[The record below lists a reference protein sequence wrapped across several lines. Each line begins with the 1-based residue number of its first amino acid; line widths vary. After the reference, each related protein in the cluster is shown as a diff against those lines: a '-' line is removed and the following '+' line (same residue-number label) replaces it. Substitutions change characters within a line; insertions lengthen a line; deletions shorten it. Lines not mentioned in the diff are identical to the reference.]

1 MTPDPVPS
9 SGPTPFQRFE
19 ALTRRIL
26 TTPKSELVK
35 DAPKGKASKSSGKR
49 KR

>member
-1 MTPDPVPS
+1 MESEMKTATD
-9 SGPTPFQRFE
+9 FQKFE

-35 DAPKGKASKSSGKR
+35 ASDKAKARKATTKKR
-49 KR
+49 Q